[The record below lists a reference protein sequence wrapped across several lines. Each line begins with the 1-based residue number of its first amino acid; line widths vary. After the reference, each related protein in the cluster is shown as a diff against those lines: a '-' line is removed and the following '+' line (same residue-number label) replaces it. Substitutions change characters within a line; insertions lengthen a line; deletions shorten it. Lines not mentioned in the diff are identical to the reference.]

1 MRWAAEIHGSGQ
13 GEYQAACA
21 KETILLRA
29 DGIGTLP
36 LLEDPQVAAV
46 G

>member
-1 MRWAAEIHGSGQ
+1 MVLARAGPA
-13 GEYQAACA
+13 AACA